1 MRILF
6 VAMPNSVHTAGWI
19 NQVTDRG
26 WDLHLFPCY
35 DGLPHPDLRQ
45 VTFHSPACS
54 RGKEVDPSVRIQP
67 FWRLPKGSGTLSMVM
82 QHCVPEQMRFER
94 WLARTIRR
102 IKPDLVHAMQIQHA
116 GYLTLAARRYLG
128 RRLPPWI
135 ITNYGSD
142 IYLHGRL
149 ASHVERIM
157 AVLKA
162 CDFYACECHRD
173 IALARKLGFRGQVL
187 PVLPISAGVD
197 LKQAASLRCPGPPS
211 ARRLIMLKGYQD
223 WCGRAL
229 VALQALEMCA
239 DVLPGYRVA
248 IYNAPSEVALA
259 AELVSRSACIPI
271 DIVPA
276 TSRDAILHLFGQAR
290 VYLGLSI
297 SDGISTSLLEA
308 MAMGAYPIQ
317 SSTACACEWITD
329 GVSGSI
335 VPPEDPHV
343 VARALRRA
351 LTDDKLV
358 DQAARLNERTSAER
372 LDWQVLRPKAAAF
385 YEQAYQQSRLGRG

>member
-6 VAMPNSVHTAGWI
+6 VAMPNSIHTAGWI
-19 NQVTDRG
+19 NQVADRG
-26 WDLHLFPCY
+26 WDLHVFPCY

-45 VTFHSPACS
+45 VTFHSPAGS
-54 RGKEVDPSVRIQP
+54 RGGEVDPSVRIQP
-67 FWRLPKGSGTLSMVM
+67 FWRLPRGSGTLSMLM
-82 QHCVPEQMRFER
+82 QRCAPEQMRYER

-102 IKPDLVHAMQIQHA
+102 VKPDLVHSLEIQHA

-128 RRLPPWI
+128 KRLPPWI

-142 IYLHGRL
+142 IALFGRL
-149 ASHVERIM
+149 AKHVETIM
-157 AVLKA
+157 AVLKG

-173 IALARKLGFRGQVL
+173 IALARNLGFRGQVL
-187 PVLPISAGVD
+187 PVLPISAGFD
-197 LKQAASLRCPGPPS
+197 LKHIAALRSPGPSS
-211 ARRLIMLKGYQD
+211 ARRLIMLKGYQG
-223 WCGRAL
+223 WSGRAL

-248 IYNAPSEVALA
+248 IYNATPEVALA
-259 AELVSRSACIPI
+259 AELVGRSARIPI

-297 SDGISTSLLEA
+297 SDGICTSLLEA

-329 GVSGSI
+329 GASGSI
-335 VPPEDPHV
+335 VPPEDPQV
-343 VARALRRA
+343 VAAALRRA
-351 LTDDKLV
+351 LTDDRLV
-358 DQAARLNERTSAER
+358 DQAAQLNDRCTAER
-372 LDWQVLRPKAAAF
+372 LDWQILRPRAAAF
-385 YEQAYQQSRLGRG
+385 YEQAYQQSRVGRG